1 MFGILQ
7 DKFLTTDLFALSC
20 QRMIVSDIV
29 GCGWSD
35 KASDM
40 HACAA
45 HMEADAFNAK
55 AWQARNC
62 ILRYTYNSPI
72 VTFEQNVA
80 IILSRGV
87 A

>member
-1 MFGILQ
+1 MCLEYFKIR
-7 DKFLTTDLFALSC
+7 KFLTTDLFALSC

-45 HMEADAFNAK
+45 HMEAACFQCQSMASSK
-55 AWQARNC
+55 LC
-62 ILRYTYNSPI
+62 SSSPTY
-72 VTFEQNVA
+72 Q
-80 IILSRGV
+80 
-87 A
+87 